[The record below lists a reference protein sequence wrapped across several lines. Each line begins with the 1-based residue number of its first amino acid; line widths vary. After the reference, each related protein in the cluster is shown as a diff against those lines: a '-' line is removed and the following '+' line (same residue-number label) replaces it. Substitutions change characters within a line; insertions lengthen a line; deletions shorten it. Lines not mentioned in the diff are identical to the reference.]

1 MARRKG
7 SPKIP
12 ADTLARARAQAAL
25 NPVPKEQPPA
35 PNTPTAEAAPV
46 SAAPVSTRRRLEEKR
61 ERERKKAELD
71 SETIKEMLRHP
82 TKFPTADDL
91 KRDYAH
97 VTRDLS
103 SMFLLTA
110 GLMALM
116 FLLAAVAPG
125 L

>member
-7 SPKIP
+7 STKIP

-25 NPVPKEQPPA
+25 NPVPKEQSAAADA
-35 PNTPTAEAAPV
+35 PKAKAAPV
-46 SAAPVSTRRRLEEKR
+46 SAVPVSTRRRLEEKR

-71 SETIKEMLRHP
+71 GETIKQMLLHP

-91 KRDYAH
+91 RRDYIY
-97 VTRDLS
+97 VTRDLRN
-103 SMFLLTA
+103 MFFLTA
-110 GLMALM
+110 GLLALM
-116 FLLAAVAPG
+116 FVLAAVAPG